1 MYITYLAIIWYKS
14 MESQRVLI
22 AVGSTFMRIMLE
34 TALNRLGFEVVG
46 TAKDGANAVD
56 SYRELKPDIVLVDV
70 SLPGTDGIEVTRIIS
85 NENPSAVV
93 IMLIDEP
100 TDNPNIM
107 VDAVRAGASGYM
119 RKPISAEEIESSI
132 QSATMKAGR

>member
-1 MYITYLAIIWYKS
+1 
-14 MESQRVLI
+14 
-22 AVGSTFMRIMLE
+22 MRIMLE

-46 TAKDGANAVD
+46 TAKDGAKAVD

-93 IMLIDEP
+93 IMLIGEP
-100 TDNPNIM
+100 KDNPEIM

-132 QSATMKAGR
+132 QSATTKARR

>member
-1 MYITYLAIIWYKS
+1 MIGYKS

-22 AVGSTFMRIMLE
+22 AAGSTFMRIMLE
-34 TALNRLGFEVVG
+34 TALKRLGFEVVG
-46 TAKDGANAVD
+46 TAKDGAKAVA
-56 SYRELKPDIVLVDV
+56 SYKELKPDILLVDV

-93 IMLIDEP
+93 IMLIDES
-100 TDNPNIM
+100 TDNPTII

>member
-1 MYITYLAIIWYKS
+1 

-22 AVGSTFMRIMLE
+22 AAGSTFMRIMLE
-34 TALNRLGFEVVG
+34 TALKRLGFEVVG
-46 TAKDGANAVD
+46 TAKDGAKAVA
-56 SYRELKPDIVLVDV
+56 SYLELKPDIVLVDA
-70 SLPGTDGIEVTRIIS
+70 SLPVTDGIEVTRIIS

-93 IMLIDEP
+93 IMLISESI
-100 TDNPNIM
+100 DNPNII

-132 QSATMKAGR
+132 QSVTMKARR

>member
-1 MYITYLAIIWYKS
+1 

-22 AVGSTFMRIMLE
+22 AAGSTFMRIMLE

-46 TAKDGANAVD
+46 TAKDGAKAVD

-93 IMLIDEP
+93 IMLISEP
-100 TDNPNIM
+100 TDNPEIM

-132 QSATMKAGR
+132 QSATMKARR

>member
-1 MYITYLAIIWYKS
+1 

-22 AVGSTFMRIMLE
+22 AAGSTFMRIMLE

-46 TAKDGANAVD
+46 TAKDGAKAVD

-93 IMLIDEP
+93 IMLIGEP
-100 TDNPNIM
+100 KDNPEIM

-132 QSATMKAGR
+132 QSATMKARS

>member
-1 MYITYLAIIWYKS
+1 

-22 AVGSTFMRIMLE
+22 AAGSTFMRIMLE

-46 TAKDGANAVD
+46 TAKDGAKAVD

-93 IMLIDEP
+93 IMLIGEP
-100 TDNPNIM
+100 KDNPEIM

-132 QSATMKAGR
+132 QSATTKARS

>member
-1 MYITYLAIIWYKS
+1 

-22 AVGSTFMRIMLE
+22 AAGSTFMRIMLE
-34 TALNRLGFEVVG
+34 TALKRLGFEVVG
-46 TAKDGANAVD
+46 TAKDGAKAVD

-93 IMLIDEP
+93 IMLIGEP
-100 TDNPNIM
+100 KDNPEIM

-132 QSATMKAGR
+132 QSATMKARS

>member
-1 MYITYLAIIWYKS
+1 

-22 AVGSTFMRIMLE
+22 AAGSTFMRIMLE

-46 TAKDGANAVD
+46 TAKDGAKAVD

-70 SLPGTDGIEVTRIIS
+70 SLPGTGGIEVTRIIS

-93 IMLIDEP
+93 IMLISESA
-100 TDNPNIM
+100 DNSHMI
-107 VDAVRAGASGYM
+107 VDAVKAGASGYM
-119 RKPISAEEIESSI
+119 RKPLSAEEIGTSLET
-132 QSATMKAGR
+132 AMKKSGR

>member
-1 MYITYLAIIWYKS
+1 
-14 MESQRVLI
+14 
-22 AVGSTFMRIMLE
+22 MRIMLE

-46 TAKDGANAVD
+46 TAKDGAKAVD

-93 IMLIDEP
+93 IMLIGESA
-100 TDNPNIM
+100 DNSHII
-107 VDAVRAGASGYM
+107 VDAVKAGASGYM
-119 RKPISAEEIESSI
+119 RKPLSTEEIESCIKGAS
-132 QSATMKAGR
+132 MKVGR

>member
-1 MYITYLAIIWYKS
+1 

-22 AVGSTFMRIMLE
+22 AAGSTFMRIMLE

-46 TAKDGANAVD
+46 TAKDGAKAVD

-93 IMLIDEP
+93 IMLIGEP
-100 TDNPNIM
+100 TDNPEIM

-132 QSATMKAGR
+132 QSATTKARR

>member
-1 MYITYLAIIWYKS
+1 

-22 AVGSTFMRIMLE
+22 AAGSTFMRIMLE

-46 TAKDGANAVD
+46 TAKDGAKAVD

-93 IMLIDEP
+93 IMLIGEP
-100 TDNPNIM
+100 KDNPEIM

-132 QSATMKAGR
+132 QSATTKARR

>member
-1 MYITYLAIIWYKS
+1 

-22 AVGSTFMRIMLE
+22 AAGSTFMRIMLE

-46 TAKDGANAVD
+46 TAKDGTEALA
-56 SYRELKPDIVLVDV
+56 SYKELKPDIVLVDV
-70 SLPGTDGIEVTRIIS
+70 PLPGTDSIEVMRIIS

-93 IMLIDEP
+93 IMLIDES
-100 TDNPNIM
+100 TDNPNRI